1 MRTIEG
7 LETGPDVST
16 QDIEAIMDAGYLTEP
31 ILLDTESTHAASATV
46 MEPILLNTEPTHVAS
61 ATVTEP
67 ILLDTESTHA
77 ASATVTEPILLD
89 TESTHTVSAMEPIF
103 LDSEPMRAGRKRKAK
118 DMSGLRVC
126 FCGEHAKPD
135 KVDSI

>member
-7 LETGPDVST
+7 LETGPDMST

-31 ILLDTESTHAASATV
+31 ILLDTES
-46 MEPILLNTEPTHVAS
+46 MHVAS
-61 ATVTEP
+61 ATVTKP

-77 ASATVTEPILLD
+77 TSAT
-89 TESTHTVSAMEPIF
+89 EPIF
-103 LDSEPMRAGRKRKAK
+103 LDSEPTRAGRKRKAK